1 MKRISFSAE
10 AKADIRAIPQHLAM
24 NILSAIHR
32 LADTGAGR
40 VKMLR
45 EQEGEMRLRVGD
57 FRVRYTE
64 EVGGALR
71 IHTVKNRKDTY
82 C

>member
-1 MKRISFSAE
+1 
-10 AKADIRAIPQHLAM
+10 
-24 NILSAIHR
+24 
-32 LADTGAGR
+32 
-40 VKMLR
+40 MLR

-82 C
+82 R